1 MVHLSK
7 FLSILHKLRL
17 KNSKKAQKARKG
29 QKGPKGIKKEELK
42 SKKFCTT
49 ILLLYFYIWFI

>member
-7 FLSILHKLRL
+7 FLNILHKLQL

-29 QKGPKGIKKEELK
+29 LKGPKGIKKEELK

-49 ILLLYFYIWFI
+49 ILLLYFYI

>member
-29 QKGPKGIKKEELK
+29 QKRAKEIKKEELK
-42 SKKFCTT
+42 SKKFCTKV
-49 ILLLYFYIWFI
+49 LLLYFYIQFI

>member
-1 MVHLSK
+1 M
-7 FLSILHKLRL
+7 
-17 KNSKKAQKARKG
+17 
-29 QKGPKGIKKEELK
+29 PKRGKRAKEIKKEELK

>member
-1 MVHLSK
+1 MVQ
-7 FLSILHKLRL
+7 
-17 KNSKKAQKARKG
+17 KNPRK
-29 QKGPKGIKKEELK
+29 PKRAERAKEIKKEELK

>member
-1 MVHLSK
+1 MVQ
-7 FLSILHKLRL
+7 
-17 KNSKKAQKARKG
+17 KKPG
-29 QKGPKGIKKEELK
+29 SPKMAERAKRAKEIKKEELK

>member
-7 FLSILHKLRL
+7 FLSILHKSRL

-42 SKKFCTT
+42 NKKFCTT
-49 ILLLYFYIWFI
+49 ILLLYFYIQFI